1 VTDGSSLEAM
11 ARPRV
16 LLVCDAALRPLGLE
30 RELARA
36 GLQVIEAPNP
46 PGDPPPD
53 AMLLALAGA
62 QDESLRTRLPPA
74 SEAPPLVVVFA
85 SSDPDAP
92 AAALAAGADDALA
105 APIHLPELCARIQSR
120 IRDRQ
125 APRRTAHEHEVRE
138 ALQVLVAEA
147 RAVLR
152 PEEIVLALVRRL
164 ARAFDLEHCSYVVT
178 SPGADEGRV
187 IAESGTGAE
196 GERLDL
202 ARYPEIAEAVR
213 TRKPVAMPDI
223 HGSWSSGAAPTL
235 LVLPVPGETG
245 VPGVLLL
252 RTRES
257 QPVLSPL
264 QLDFAAGLGRVAA
277 QALDA
282 LPRSVRNGKP
292 PAATDDA
299 LTGCASPTAFDR
311 RLEEEY
317 ERARRYSLSFSLVLL
332 DIDALGGLN
341 EQLGREAGDRLLQEV
356 AGNLRRGLRL
366 PDFVSRYGGDEFAV
380 VLPETGPDGA
390 KRSVSRMRERLG
402 EIALAT
408 DAPAGRPSFSI
419 GIASYPH
426 PAVTQADDLFA
437 LVEAALQ
444 RGKAQSGDRVGI
456 AE

>member
-1 VTDGSSLEAM
+1 M

-16 LLVCDAALRPLGLE
+16 LLVGDAALRPEGLE

-36 GLQVIEAPNP
+36 GLQVIEAPGQ

-53 AMLLALAGA
+53 AVLLAVADA
-62 QDESLRTRLPPA
+62 EDEALRSRLPPA
-74 SEAPPLVVVFA
+74 GEAPPVMVVFA
-85 SSDPDAP
+85 SPNIDAP
-92 AAALAAGADDALA
+92 AAALTAGADDALA
-105 APIHLPELCARIQSR
+105 APIHLPELCARIQVR

-125 APRRTAHEHEVRE
+125 APRRTPHEREVRE
-138 ALQVLVAEA
+138 ALQSLVTEA

-164 ARAFDLEHCSYVVT
+164 ARAFDLIHCSYVVT
-178 SPGADEGRV
+178 TPGADEGRV
-187 IAESGTGAE
+187 VAESGTGAE

-202 ARYPEIAEAVR
+202 ARYPEIAEAIR
-213 TRKPVAMPDI
+213 TRRPVAMPDI
-223 HGSWSSGAAPTL
+223 HGSWTSDAAPSL

-277 QALDA
+277 QALEA

-292 PAATDDA
+292 QTTANDA
-299 LTGCASPTAFDR
+299 LTGCGSASTFDR
-311 RLEEEY
+311 RLQEEY

-341 EQLGREAGDRLLQEV
+341 ERLGREAGDRLLQEV
-356 AGNLRRGLRL
+356 AGRLRRGLRL

-380 VLPETGPDGA
+380 VLPETGPEGA

-402 EIALAT
+402 EIAFEAN
-408 DAPAGRPSFSI
+408 APGHRPSFSL
-419 GIASYPH
+419 GIVTYPH

-444 RGKAQSGDRVGI
+444 RGKAQSGERVGI

>member
-1 VTDGSSLEAM
+1 VTNGASLEAM

-16 LLVCDAALRPLGLE
+16 LLVGDAALRPLGLE

-36 GLQVIEAPNP
+36 GLQVIEAPSP
-46 PGDPPPD
+46 LGDPPPD
-53 AMLLALAGA
+53 AILVALAAA
-62 QDESLRTRLPPA
+62 QDESLREHLPTA
-74 SEAPPLVVVFA
+74 SEGPPLVVVFA
-85 SSDPDAP
+85 ASDPDAP
-92 AAALAAGADDALA
+92 ATALGAGADDALA
-105 APIHLPELCARIQSR
+105 APVHLPELCARILLR

-125 APRRTAHEHEVRE
+125 APRRTAHEREIRE
-138 ALQVLVAEA
+138 ALQGLVTEA
-147 RAVLR
+147 RAVLQ

-164 ARAFDLEHCSYVVT
+164 ARAFDLVHCSYVVT
-178 SPGADEGRV
+178 TPGADEGRV

-202 ARYPEIAEAVR
+202 ARYPEIAEAIR
-213 TRKPVAMPDI
+213 SRRPVAMPDI
-223 HGSWSSGAAPTL
+223 HGSWSPGAAPSL

-277 QALDA
+277 QALDP
-282 LPRSVRNGKP
+282 LPRAARNGKP
-292 PAATDDA
+292 REANRDA
-299 LTGCASPTAFDR
+299 LTGCASPTAFDH

-341 EQLGREAGDRLLQEV
+341 ERLGREAGDRLLQEV
-356 AGNLRRGLRL
+356 AGSLRRGLRL

-380 VLPETGPDGA
+380 VLPETGPEGA

-402 EIALAT
+402 EIALAA
-408 DAPAGRPSFSI
+408 DAPGDHPSFSI
-419 GIASYPH
+419 GIVTYPH

-444 RGKAQSGDRVGI
+444 RGKAQSVERIGI

>member
-1 VTDGSSLEAM
+1 M

-16 LLVCDAALRPLGLE
+16 LLVGDAALRPQGLE

-36 GLQVIEAPNP
+36 GLQVIEAPGV

-53 AMLLALAGA
+53 AVLLALAGA
-62 QDESLRTRLPPA
+62 EDEALRSRVPPA
-74 SEAPPLVVVFA
+74 SEGPPLIVVFA
-85 SSDPDAP
+85 SPDPDAL
-92 AAALAAGADDALA
+92 AAALTAGADDAVA
-105 APIHLPELCARIQSR
+105 APVHLPELCARIHIR

-125 APRRTAHEHEVRE
+125 APRRTAHEREIRE
-138 ALQVLVAEA
+138 ALQGLVSEA

-164 ARAFDLEHCSYVVT
+164 ARAFDLVHCSYVVT
-178 SPGADEGRV
+178 TPGADEGRV

-202 ARYPEIAEAVR
+202 ARYPEIAEAIR
-213 TRKPVAMPDI
+213 TRRPVAMPDI
-223 HGSWSSGAAPTL
+223 HGSWTSGAPSL

-277 QALDA
+277 QALDT
-282 LPRSVRNGKP
+282 LPRSARNGKP
-292 PAATDDA
+292 QAATKDV
-299 LTGCASPTAFDR
+299 LTGCGSADAFDL
-311 RLEEEY
+311 RLQEEY

-341 EQLGREAGDRLLQEV
+341 ERLGREAGDRLLQEV

-366 PDFVSRYGGDEFAV
+366 PDFVSRYGGDEFAM
-380 VLPETGPDGA
+380 VLPETGPEGA

-402 EIALAT
+402 EIAVEVDT
-408 DAPAGRPSFSI
+408 PGDRPSFSI
-419 GIASYPH
+419 GIVTYPH

-444 RGKAQSGDRVGI
+444 RGKAQSGERIGI